1 MSEITELDS
10 GSLTIMMRIYPRES
24 IRTGLVARYADAMR
38 MGAIMPPPVVATI
51 EGKYVVIDGVHRI
64 RAMELL
70 SGMKHGNV
78 KVELLGEMTE
88 EQAFEEAVRRN
99 AIHGSTFVRDDLRRI
114 VQTFEKYGRDM
125 TYASEMLKM
134 SRDRLDFTR
143 DAQRAISY
151 PSGKKEKKEEA
162 SPLGMGLDEL
172 ISWTIK
178 FVRDGK
184 VGEESIDRLTQLR
197 DEINDFLEKRRKAMK
212 EEREERAVV
221 MTEVDEKE
229 DDAGAVEAGNVI
241 RTDSTMLDEKRKLL
255 RNALDV
261 LERAKGVPLTA
272 VGILTRMRNRDMLG
286 ERRIHGNELIGLL
299 KSCPDVVCNYYS
311 GDGRK
316 RKPRY
321 MLRKN
326 AEAYMPLFLSEGG
339 GEIEEAPEGEEPE
352 AEENA
357 AGRGITVDIL
367 AGAMRAYY
375 SSRGEKR
382 DDDFKAEAWHVL
394 SFFGQNGQCYDNSL
408 EAEDRQMM
416 YELENMGY
424 VRSESQDITLHD
436 SKPWRMM
443 EWFLVPARI
452 LEAYDSLKEEKQELI
467 YENLPEEVW
476 AR

>member
-24 IRTGLVARYADAMR
+24 IRAGLISRYADAMR

-51 EGKYVVIDGVHRI
+51 EGKYVIIDGVHRI

-88 EQAFEEAVRRN
+88 EEAFEEAVRRN
-99 AIHGSTFVRDDLRRI
+99 AIHGSTFVRDDLKKI

-143 DAQRAISY
+143 DVKKTLSY

-172 ISWTIK
+172 ISWATK
-178 FVRDGK
+178 FVREGK
-184 VGEESIDRLTQLR
+184 VGEESIDKLTQLR

-221 MTEVDEKE
+221 TTEVDETM
-229 DDAGAVEAGNVI
+229 DGAGAVEAGNVI
-241 RTDSTMLDEKRKLL
+241 RTDSTMPDEKGELL

-272 VGILTRMRNRDMLG
+272 TNILNRMKKR
-286 ERRIHGNELIGLL
+286 GLL
-299 KSCPDVVCNYYS
+299 GDRRVHGSVLSRLLATCPDVVRNDNFR
-311 GDGRK
+311 GNRQP
-316 RKPRY
+316 KPEY

-326 AEAYMPLFLSEGG
+326 AEAYMPSFLAEGG
-339 GEIEEAPEGEEPE
+339 GEIEEATEGEDPE
-352 AEENA
+352 EENA
-357 AGRGITVDIL
+357 AGRGITVEVL

-375 SSRGEKR
+375 SSKGEKR

-467 YENLPEEVW
+467 YENLPEEAW